1 MPCRL
6 ASKSLLKNVWE
17 KECPSKSIYSHDVLL
32 LKTHTKRYISNF
44 NRVITFT
51 LCITHAFIR
60 KGKNNWD
67 LLFILWIWIWPTD
80 VWMKFFFPRNMYHT
94 CKHLC
99 HLRKPSI
106 TFFSFLW
113 FIITQTVGVHVKKNV
128 NFWHH
133 KRINFSSPK
142 FRFM

>member
-1 MPCRL
+1 MFGK
-6 ASKSLLKNVWE
+6 KSALL
-17 KECPSKSIYSHDVLL
+17 SLFILTMLL
-32 LKTHTKRYISNF
+32 LKTYTKRYISNF

-106 TFFSFLW
+106 NFFSSFLW
-113 FIITQTVGVHVKKNV
+113 FIITQTVGCTLKKMLIFDITKELILAHRNSDLCKWTED
-128 NFWHH
+128 N
-133 KRINFSSPK
+133 N
-142 FRFM
+142 